1 MSKYELCNSLL
12 KWLQTF
18 QLNGSQG
25 SYSTL
30 EDITDG
36 VAMAQVLH
44 QIAPEWFSPI
54 WLSKIKTNIGD
65 NWRLKVSN
73 LKKIIVSVADYYQEY
88 VNPRLDFVKPDA
100 VRIGEH
106 QDPSELVKLLQLIL
120 GCAVNC
126 NRKQEYIQKI
136 MQMEESVQNVIMES
150 IQELENLLG
159 SAPLSFSSSLNIGP
173 NVQID
178 QLVSE
183 LQLVSEA
190 RDRFLQKSND
200 LENQVTILLEEK
212 SLILEEKKRL
222 EDQLCKLNDEPV
234 KDNNSRKQLDILN
247 EQIFKL
253 ETSRDDYRLK
263 LEIQE
268 KEMAELLIKFDSLQQ
283 AAIEARQLK
292 DEVDILREEADKA
305 EKLESTLQSYKKKL
319 EELSALKRQVKVLE
333 DKNVQYAQQHFDLEN
348 ELKKANSWKTQAE
361 MYKKQVAELRNSLN
375 EETKKLD
382 KLEFENMKAQEKLN
396 ALQREKERLIVERDS
411 LKEANE
417 ELLCT
422 KLQLKE
428 NSPKLAILEGESNTI
443 SDGIISTIELKREL
457 VKLQHE
463 NTVLKIHQK
472 QAEDEKLPLLQTMHD
487 DLLQQCKQ
495 LQTDCRQAN
504 QHIMQLEAELKET
517 NELQVTSGG
526 SGSNVVKELQSQLV
540 AEKALRASESSE
552 KDRLLLELKHVKTV
566 LFEAIAAKDQECE
579 ELMEKYKK
587 CLEKAKSVM
596 KSLDCPE
603 LLSMG
608 DQINFLRTKNA
619 EKDNLLEEMESKF
632 QQSKLMKETEEKMI
646 ASVFYNFAQ
655 KKEHESM
662 DQRFINSNAI
672 TGPLPLLV
680 RQRQSGASRR
690 IPYSSK

>member
-18 QLNGSQG
+18 QLDESHG
-25 SYSTL
+25 SYATL
-30 EDITDG
+30 DDITDG

-54 WLSKIKTNIGD
+54 WLSKIKTDVGD

-73 LKKIIVSVADYYQEY
+73 LKKIIESVTDYYQEY
-88 VNPRLDFVKPDA
+88 VNPSLDFVKPDA

-106 QDPSELVKLLQLIL
+106 KDPSELVKLLQLIL

-126 NRKQEYIQKI
+126 NRKQEYIQQI

-159 SAPLSFSSSLNIGP
+159 SAPLSFSSNLNAGP

-178 QLVSE
+178 QLVGE

-190 RDRFLQKSND
+190 RDRFLQKCNN
-200 LENQVTILLEEK
+200 LEGQVTILQEEK

-222 EDQLCKLNDEPV
+222 EDQLRTVNDEPV
-234 KDNNSRKQLDILN
+234 KDNNLRKQLDALN

-268 KEMAELLIKFDSLQQ
+268 KEMAELQQKFDLLQQ
-283 AAIEARQLK
+283 AAAEARQLK

-319 EELSALKRQVKVLE
+319 EELSALKRQVKALE
-333 DKNVQYAQQHFDLEN
+333 DKNLQYAQQHFELEN
-348 ELKKANSWKTQAE
+348 ELKKANTWKTQAE
-361 MYKKQVAELRNSLN
+361 MYKKQVAELRNNLN

-382 KLEFENMKAQEKLN
+382 KMEFENMKAQEKLN

-411 LKEANE
+411 LKEAND
-417 ELLCT
+417 ELLCN

-428 NSPKLAILEGESNTI
+428 NSPELAIIEGDSNTI
-443 SDGIISTIELKREL
+443 SGGMMSIIELKREL

-463 NTVLKIHQK
+463 NTVLKVNQK
-472 QAEDEKLPLLQTMHD
+472 QSEDEKLPLLQTMHD
-487 DLLQQCKQ
+487 DLSQQCKQ
-495 LQTDCRQAN
+495 LQIDCRQAN
-504 QHIMQLEAELKET
+504 QRIMQLEAELKEA
-517 NELQVTSGG
+517 NDLQAVG
-526 SGSNVVKELQSQLV
+526 SGSNNSAIKELQSQLV

-608 DQINFLRTKNA
+608 DQINLLRTKGV
-619 EKDNLLEEMESKF
+619 EKDNLLEEVESKF
-632 QQSKLMKETEEKMI
+632 RQSKAIKETEEKLM

-655 KKEHESM
+655 KKQQESM
-662 DQRFINSNAI
+662 DQRFINSNSVA
-672 TGPLPLLV
+672 GHLPFLV